1 MSYKDEIRQVLAKM
15 DNEDQQSQDTNP
27 QTSQDAVQD
36 IYVLIV
42 REHEEVEED
51 QSNVIDSEPPPATS
65 QVDSDTAIPKQ
76 QPFECVT
83 LCIVLLCCIPM
94 LASIIFQVYL
104 LQNPP
109 IATVTIIPKSQQV
122 SLAGTLQL
130 GRLLQPI
137 TISQSQ
143 TVATTGRGHQD
154 AKNATGT
161 VTFFNGLFTQ
171 QFIASGTVYTGQDG
185 VEIVTTQDA
194 TIPPGNP
201 GSGYGTLT
209 VTAQALLAGSKG
221 NIQAGDIDI
230 AINNGL
236 LVRNSQFYNGQDE
249 RNYQTVAKADITNVA
264 ITLKSSLDVSM
275 QGALAVQTKQ
285 NEALLHPLCSETVS
299 PNHHVGDEANQVT
312 VTVSKTCS
320 AVAYDNHVLATKA
333 AQLLTTQALKKLGSG
348 YSVFG
353 EIHLSVKQPTVTQ
366 HPNLVFL
373 SFQAQGTWIY
383 GISQKAQEHIK
394 ELIVGKTKQSAMHVL
409 VSLPGVEQ
417 VSISWGDDTKLP
429 KDSIYINIKLFVM

>member
-1 MSYKDEIRQVLAKM
+1 MSNNLEDEIRAIVAGM
-15 DNEDQQSQDTNP
+15 DNQENEEQQPPAD
-27 QTSQDAVQD
+27 DIQD

-42 REHEEVEED
+42 RETDTED
-51 QSNVIDSEPPPATS
+51 QSNSIESEAVTPPVSA
-65 QVDSDTAIPKQ
+65 KQ
-76 QPFECVT
+76 SFEYVT
-83 LCIVLLCCIPM
+83 LGIVLLCCIPI
-94 LASIIFQVYL
+94 LASILFQVYV
-104 LQNPP
+104 LQNPA

-122 SLAGTLQL
+122 SLNGTLQL
-130 GRLLQPI
+130 GRVLQPI

-143 TVATTGRGHQD
+143 TRATTGHGHQD
-154 AKNATGT
+154 ARAATGR
-161 VTFFNGLFTQ
+161 VTFYNGQLNSIFVP
-171 QFIASGTVYTGQDG
+171 AGLLLTGNDG
-185 VEIVTTQDA
+185 EQIVTDQDA
-194 TIPPGNP
+194 SIPASNLPQVGQATVQAHAVNT
-201 GSGYGTLT
+201 GT
-209 VTAQALLAGSKG
+209 KG
-221 NIQAGDIDI
+221 NIAVYDINQGCCAT
-230 AINNGL
+230 AIKAVNT
-236 LVRNSQFYNGQDE
+236 NSFYGGQDE

-264 ITLKSSLDVSM
+264 TTLKSSLDVSM
-275 QGALAVQTKQ
+275 HGALAAQTKQ
-285 NEALLHPLCSETVS
+285 NEALTHPLCSETVS

-312 VTVSKTCS
+312 VTVSETCS

-429 KDSIYINIKLFVM
+429 KDSIYIHIKLFVM